1 MTIKDIIYIAVGV
14 VVNVVYPIFI
24 KLINS
29 KKSLYETY
37 MDILTNDLPDIIVY
51 IEENTSTAGK
61 GNFKLNFVLQAVE
74 NICNESKIKYNE
86 EYVKAVVEKLIKLL
100 NYGVKNGK

>member
-1 MTIKDIIYIAVGV
+1 MTIKEIIYIIIGIT
-14 VVNVVYPIFI
+14 VNIVYPI
-24 KLINS
+24 LIRFVNS
-29 KKSLYETY
+29 KRTLYETY

-74 NICNESKIKYNE
+74 NICNERKIKYNE
-86 EYVKAVVEKLIKLL
+86 EYVKTVIEKLIKLL
-100 NYGVKNGK
+100 NYGVKK